1 MCKDKNC
8 GCNDPCKPKICIS
21 YVEDN
26 CADRKLITS
35 NTTHPTGYENVTII
49 TPEVNQISAYK
60 DHLEFVN
67 SPESLSN
74 IAKHSVLRFSQK
86 FLDFISNIFKGRN
99 VGDGIPVYKGQSIV
113 SLDTFQDF
121 KTLKGSDSINITD
134 NINDNTFSINETW
147 LQNQMPEPPIIDYP
161 VIDGVSVGTGVSVY
175 NGLNTKKIEISSLKS
190 NTFNISKENDG
201 TILMD
206 IINTDFNYLKSYY
219 INSNYIPTSLAP
231 ADGSII
237 RPFPTWDEARTKM
250 IGNGTILNPEN
261 TNVTFILQTSATT
274 ALNPTINTLSVK
286 FLNTQLTYTGTDT
299 YMFDSEIL
307 YPLVPKDNLNEITES
322 IYLNLYGVGSLNRT
336 TPGGDVRAIGAKRG
350 LSTTTSNPNYIK
362 FQIGENINDILYCIE
377 YTNYSNSVWE
387 GDVLNP
393 DGITLLGN
401 NYNPPDILKWT
412 TQINPT
418 HPLIYIKGNNFAT
431 FSYPIKGIGSVYIQT
446 FVNSGLH
453 IEDTNLALNNLNIIP
468 SSKYISVVQGNTF
481 VADYPGLG
489 IYEPKNAP
497 AIYAK
502 NTQLFINSIL
512 NVNTGT
518 YPFHGFDKFFK
529 IEGTFQL
536 RGTVNYDT
544 NYYIKTFA
552 DLTSTTQNYFELNG
566 KAITANLNS
575 RINYLINSSINGDFN
590 LIMPSTK
597 LTEVKNISQN
607 NSTNV
612 IPITNG
618 TLSSINNNPYLSGIN
633 NYVNDAGA
641 SVAGLLQNAL
651 YFNTTNNSL
660 DKI

>member
-1 MCKDKNC
+1 MAQDFNNIPAGLNITTQIPLNIKENVLNEATLAYLGLSNNLAYTYHDQMIVTCLEEGTRYMWREVLIGEENTGLIPLDFTYPSNIVVYGIIYSNRKFNFFKLPNFDQSYEGLNVGNGIGIYKDKTTLN
-8 GCNDPCKPKICIS
+8 NISTFNFKKIKS
-21 YVEDN
+21 STLE
-26 CADRKLITS
+26 
-35 NTTHPTGYENVTII
+35 
-49 TPEVNQISAYK
+49 ISA
-60 DHLEFVN
+60 
-67 SPESLSN
+67 
-74 IAKHSVLRFSQK
+74 
-86 FLDFISNIFKGRN
+86 N
-99 VGDGIPVYKGQSIV
+99 VDG
-113 SLDTFQDF
+113 
-121 KTLKGSDSINITD
+121 
-134 NINDNTFSINETW
+134 NTVDI
-147 LQNQMPEPPIIDYP
+147 
-161 VIDGVSVGTGVSVY
+161 
-175 NGLNTKKIEISSLKS
+175 
-190 NTFNISKENDG
+190 
-201 TILMD
+201 D

-219 INSNYIPTSLAP
+219 INYNYIPTLLAP

-237 RPFPTWDEARTKM
+237 RPFPTWDEARNKM
-250 IGNGTILNPEN
+250 IGVIGVDLDYLGRPVSILHPKNRD
-261 TNVTFILQTSATT
+261 VTFILQTNATT
-274 ALNPTINTLSVK
+274 ALNPSINTLSVK
-286 FLNTQLTYTGTDT
+286 FLNTSLTYTGTDT

-307 YPLVPKDNLNEITES
+307 YPLVLKDNLNEITES

-336 TPGGDVRAIGAKRG
+336 TPGGYVRAIGAKRG
-350 LSTTTSNPNYIK
+350 LSTTTNNPNYIEFK
-362 FQIGENINDILYCIE
+362 IGENINDILYCTE

-418 HPLIYIKGNNFAT
+418 HPLIYIKDNSFAS
-431 FSYPIKGIGSVYIQT
+431 FSYPVKGVGSVYIET
-446 FVNSGLH
+446 FANTGLH
-453 IEDTNLALNNLNIIP
+453 VENTNLNLNNLTVMP
-468 SSKYISVVQGNTF
+468 LSKYISVVQGNTF
-481 VADYPGLG
+481 VADFPGIG

-502 NTQLFINSIL
+502 NTQLFIKSIL

-518 YPFHGFDKFFK
+518 FAFHGYDKFFK
-529 IEGTFQL
+529 IEGTFVL
-536 RGTVNYDT
+536 SGTINYDT
-544 NYYIKTFA
+544 NFYIKTFA

-566 KAITANLNS
+566 KTVTANLNS

-597 LTEVKNISQN
+597 LTGVKNISQN
-607 NSTNV
+607 NSTNI

>member
-1 MCKDKNC
+1 MAQDFNNIPAGLNIPTQIPLNIKENVLNEATLAYLGLSNNLAYTYHDQMIVTCLEEGTRYMWREVLIGEENTGLIPLDFTYPSNIVVYGIIYSNRKFNFFKLPNFDQSYEGLNVGNGIGIYKDKTTLN
-8 GCNDPCKPKICIS
+8 NISTFNFKKIKS
-21 YVEDN
+21 STLE
-26 CADRKLITS
+26 
-35 NTTHPTGYENVTII
+35 
-49 TPEVNQISAYK
+49 ISA
-60 DHLEFVN
+60 
-67 SPESLSN
+67 
-74 IAKHSVLRFSQK
+74 
-86 FLDFISNIFKGRN
+86 N
-99 VGDGIPVYKGQSIV
+99 VDG
-113 SLDTFQDF
+113 
-121 KTLKGSDSINITD
+121 
-134 NINDNTFSINETW
+134 NTVDI
-147 LQNQMPEPPIIDYP
+147 
-161 VIDGVSVGTGVSVY
+161 
-175 NGLNTKKIEISSLKS
+175 
-190 NTFNISKENDG
+190 
-201 TILMD
+201 D

-219 INSNYIPTSLAP
+219 INYNYIPTLLAP

-237 RPFPTWDEARTKM
+237 RPFPTWDEARNKM
-250 IGNGTILNPEN
+250 IGVIGVDLDYLGRPVSILHPKNRD
-261 TNVTFILQTSATT
+261 VTFILQTNATT
-274 ALNPTINTLSVK
+274 ALNPSINTLSVK
-286 FLNTQLTYTGTDT
+286 FLNTSLTYTGTDT

-307 YPLVPKDNLNEITES
+307 YPLVLKDNLNEITES

-336 TPGGDVRAIGAKRG
+336 TPGGYVRAIGAKRG
-350 LSTTTSNPNYIK
+350 LSTTTNNPNYIEFK
-362 FQIGENINDILYCIE
+362 IGENINDILYCTE

-418 HPLIYIKGNNFAT
+418 HPLIYIKDNSFAS
-431 FSYPIKGIGSVYIQT
+431 FSYPVKGVGSVYIET
-446 FVNSGLH
+446 FANTGLH
-453 IEDTNLALNNLNIIP
+453 VENTNLNLNNLTVMP
-468 SSKYISVVQGNTF
+468 LSKYISVVQGNTF
-481 VADYPGLG
+481 VADFPGIG

-502 NTQLFINSIL
+502 NTQLFIKSIL

-518 YPFHGFDKFFK
+518 FAFHGYDKFFK
-529 IEGTFQL
+529 IEGTFVL
-536 RGTVNYDT
+536 SGTINYDT
-544 NYYIKTFA
+544 NFYIKTFA

-566 KAITANLNS
+566 KTVTANLNS

-597 LTEVKNISQN
+597 LTGVKNISQN
-607 NSTNV
+607 NSTNI